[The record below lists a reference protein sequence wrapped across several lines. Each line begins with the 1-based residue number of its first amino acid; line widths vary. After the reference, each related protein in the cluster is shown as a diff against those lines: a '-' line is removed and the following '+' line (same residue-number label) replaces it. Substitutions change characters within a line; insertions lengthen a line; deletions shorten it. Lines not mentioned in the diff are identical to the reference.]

1 MGSGAI
7 AAGNQSMAL
16 GVSSLALGDS
26 STAVGQS
33 AMATAMGA
41 SAFGW
46 QSAASGTGAIAAGA
60 MAVASGP
67 SSAAYG
73 AGASATGASSVAVG
87 TGAVANAANS
97 TALGASATVATSN
110 TNSTAIGAG
119 ATTTADNQIVLG
131 TVSQTYQTPGI
142 DSQTSRDRQS
152 GPLRL
157 VTSDSQGD
165 LATDGGSTFTEI
177 AKLRAGTA
185 VAMAMQA
192 PTLGPGENFGL
203 RLGYGNFDSHANA
216 VGLTAMGNL
225 CRQCYLGI
233 DRISID
239 VGAGVG
245 TSTFNTYN
253 SGAVLGARVGGQLT
267 WK

>member
-1 MGSGAI
+1 
-7 AAGNQSMAL
+7 
-16 GVSSLALGDS
+16 
-26 STAVGQS
+26 
-33 AMATAMGA
+33 
-41 SAFGW
+41 
-46 QSAASGTGAIAAGA
+46 

-203 RLGYGNFDSHANA
+203 RLGYGNFGNA
-216 VGLTAMGNL
+216 ILALTAFPSM
-225 CRQCYLGI
+225 
-233 DRISID
+233 S
-239 VGAGVG
+239 
-245 TSTFNTYN
+245 
-253 SGAVLGARVGGQLT
+253 ARVWARRPSTLT
-267 WK
+267 TRVRSWVPVLAAS